1 MQIIKTKFKNL
12 LIVNKPTHK
21 DSRGYLRELYKKK
34 IINCDFK
41 FSILSKSK
49 KNVLRGLHFQHKK
62 PQAKYIT
69 VIKGKLFD
77 VAVDLRKK
85 SKTYG
90 KHFSIILSE
99 NENKSL
105 FIPEGFAHGFCSLS
119 NETIMYYM
127 CSNYRD
133 PNSEL
138 GIKWN
143 DTDLNI
149 KWPIKN
155 PIIST
160 KDSNN
165 LNFKQFKI
173 INRF

>member
-49 KNVLRGLHFQHKK
+49 KKVLRGLHFQHKK

-77 VAVDLRKK
+77 VAVDLRK
-85 SKTYG
+85 SSTTFCQWIG
-90 KHFSIILSE
+90 VVLSA
-99 NENKSL
+99 ENKKQIW
-105 FIPEGFAHGFCSLS
+105 IPPGFAHGFYVISESAELLYKCT
-119 NETIMYYM
+119 EYY
-127 CSNYRD
+127 D
-133 PNSEL
+133 PSDDHYL
-138 GIKWN
+138 LWN
-143 DTDLNI
+143 DKAVGID
-149 KWPIKN
+149 WPLLD
-155 PIIST
+155 PSPFLSD
-160 KDSNN
+160 KDKSARQ
-165 LNFKQFKI
+165 LSEAAIFP
-173 INRF
+173 

>member
-1 MQIIKTKFKNL
+1 MVL
-12 LIVNKPTHK
+12 
-21 DSRGYLRELYKKK
+21 SGK
-34 IINCDFK
+34 I
-41 FSILSKSK
+41 
-49 KNVLRGLHFQHKK
+49 
-62 PQAKYIT
+62 
-69 VIKGKLFD
+69 
-77 VAVDLRKK
+77 
-85 SKTYG
+85 YG
-90 KHFSIILSE
+90 KFIRNILA
-99 NENKSL
+99 ENKSL
-105 FIPEGFAHGFCSLS
+105 FIPEGFAHGFCSLY